1 MLGDCI
7 IDNLKDILTKQQLKH
22 FKSIDHPF
30 FLNIGVLINNS
41 LGVLKIGTVGE
52 LNTYKGAN
60 DYLELIKKLSG
71 DIKNKFSLYAIGA
84 VKDNYEELLE
94 NGVIIPGVNMA

>member
-1 MLGDCI
+1 M
-7 IDNLKDILTKQQLKH
+7 
-22 FKSIDHPF
+22 
-30 FLNIGVLINNS
+30 
-41 LGVLKIGTVGE
+41 KIGTVGE

-94 NGVIIPGVNMA
+94 NGVIIPGVNMAWIESRLTVM

>member
-30 FLNIGVLINNS
+30 FSEYREFLINNS

-60 DYLELIKKLSG
+60 DYLELIK
-71 DIKNKFSLYAIGA
+71 
-84 VKDNYEELLE
+84 NYL
-94 NGVIIPGVNMA
+94 VILKINFHYMP